1 MEAVGD
7 SAAGGALR
15 WAKLPAAGSAVQP
28 PAVQPPAPQPFN
40 ARVRGLR
47 SVPAGRQHPLEAA
60 SDGGGSGDLA
70 RSLELLKGIGS
81 TAAEDAALL
90 SFREAADF
98 AGHVEE
104 VSRVVE
110 YLQIV
115 AAGAVD
121 RTRREAAA
129 AARSAAVGSGAAGSA
144 GSGGAGRAAGWVT
157 GWGAETTE
165 TAESGEKAETAASPQ
180 APAAAGQ
187 ASTVAGPDPA
197 DDGCRNA
204 AEFLRSRLRISV
216 AEARRRMALAADLLP
231 RAGFA
236 GHTGPTVRPELAAAV
251 TAGTVASRPATI
263 ITLALERVRHHADE
277 DTTARMEHALTR
289 TAAENDTDF
298 LTRVARQWT
307 DAIDQD
313 GSEPSEEELHR
324 RQGVFLRRARRG
336 LHHLEIFATPDQY
349 ESLLTVMNT
358 ATNPRTRAGG
368 TDGANAEG
376 GGTRADGT
384 ARQDTSEGPD
394 AAASREAAQD
404 QDLDLVQGQD
414 LDRRTRPQRLLDGL
428 VGACKAALTT
438 GALPAAGGLRPQV
451 MVTIDYRDLLDRL
464 EHTTAQGPRHRTP
477 AAGTG
482 TSTNDSPSIGG
493 FPASIPGIP
502 GTGSFTFTGPIPA
515 STVRKIACDADIIPV
530 LLGSEGRILDI
541 GRTSQGFSPR
551 TSAKPSPPATRA
563 ARSPPAPSPPPGA
576 KPTTSPTGHT
586 ADPPAPT
593 TELSSAPITTTSSTK
608 KTGPSRSKPASP
620 GSSRHPTSTH
630 TKNHAATTIEHE
642 VDTCNTSL

>member
-1 MEAVGD
+1 M
-7 SAAGGALR
+7 S
-15 WAKLPAAGSAVQP
+15 
-28 PAVQPPAPQPFN
+28 
-40 ARVRGLR
+40 
-47 SVPAGRQHPLEAA
+47 
-60 SDGGGSGDLA
+60 
-70 RSLELLKGIGS
+70 S

-98 AGHVEE
+98 ADNVEE

-157 GWGAETTE
+157 GWGAEPT
-165 TAESGEKAETAASPQ
+165 ETAASPQ
-180 APAAAGQ
+180 APAAAGK

-204 AEFLRSRLRISV
+204 AEFLRARLRISV

-236 GHTGPTVRPELAAAV
+236 GHTGPPVRPELAAAV

-349 ESLLTVMNT
+349 ESMLTVMNT
-358 ATNPRTRAGG
+358 ATNPRTQAGG
-368 TDGANAEG
+368 TDGSSDVPVPG
-376 GGTRADGT
+376 DTDGT

-394 AAASREAAQD
+394 AAASREAVQDLD
-404 QDLDLVQGQD
+404 QDLDQGQD

-451 MVTIDYRDLLDRL
+451 MVTIDYRDLLERL
-464 EHTTAQGPRHRTP
+464 EQITAQGPRYRTP

-482 TSTNDSPSIGG
+482 TSTRDRPTGSPGIPG
-493 FPASIPGIP
+493 IPGIP
-502 GTGSFTFTGPIPA
+502 GTGSFTFTGPVTA

-541 GRTSQGFSPR
+541 GRTTRIFPPHIRKAITARDQGCAFPAC
-551 TSAKPSPPATRA
+551 TIPATWCEA
-563 ARSPPAPSPPPGA
+563 
-576 KPTTSPTGHT
+576 HH
-586 ADPPAPT
+586 
-593 TELSSAPITTTSSTK
+593 ITYWSH
-608 KTGPSRSKPASP
+608 G
-620 GSSRHPTSTH
+620 GPTSTDNGTLLCSH
-630 TKNHAATTIEHE
+630 HHHLIHKEQWTIQVKTGIPWFIPPPHI
-642 VDTCNTSL
+642 DPHQKPQRNNYFKT